1 MTALPQQSRGAPP
14 EQHGGTVAV
23 LLGLGANLGAR
34 LANLEHALALL
45 AADCGPLQHSP
56 VYETAPWGDLDQPA
70 FLNLVA
76 RGETGLAPRDLL
88 ARCKE
93 VERRVGRRPT
103 RRWGPRTVD
112 VDILAYGQ
120 VVVDLPELQ
129 IPHPRLPERAFVLVP
144 LVDIAPNWRHPL
156 LGLTAAELLARLPAA
171 DLAGVTR
178 WQP

>member
-1 MTALPQQSRGAPP
+1 MTALPQQSHSAPS
-14 EQHGGTVAV
+14 EQPGGTVPV
-23 LLGLGANLGAR
+23 LLGLGTNLGDR
-34 LANLEHALALL
+34 LANLDRALALL
-45 AADCGPLQHSP
+45 EADCGPLQRSP

-76 RGETGLAPRDLL
+76 RSETTLAPLDLL

-93 VERRVGRRPT
+93 VERQLGRRPT

-112 VDILAYGQ
+112 VDILAYGE

-144 LVDIAPNWRHPL
+144 LADIAPNWRHPR
-156 LGLTAAELLARLPAA
+156 LGLTAAELLAHLPAA
-171 DLAGVTR
+171 ELAGVAR